1 MTCRMI
7 AVAICIAALFGA
19 GAARGQENL
28 DHGKTPAQLFASDC
42 AICHKSA
49 RGLSR
54 GGGLFGLQ
62 SFLRAHYTASVQ
74 SAASLAAYLQAV
86 DRKALPPRKRTTRRP
101 PKNPPAPKVRP
112 KPAGEEKAGEPKK
125 SGQPDE
131 AREAAK
137 PDAGKPAA
145 ESPIEPKPAET
156 TPSEAVSGEAR
167 ASTPESGSRTGA
179 QPAAESGSEAMS
191 GMTPGDARA
200 DTPKSEARDSV
211 PDIIKPEKTE

>member
-1 MTCRMI
+1 MTGRMI
-7 AVAICIAALFGA
+7 AVAICAAALFGA

-42 AICHKSA
+42 AICHKSP
-49 RGLSR
+49 RGLSKS
-54 GGGLFGLQ
+54 GGLFGLQ

-86 DRKALPPRKRTTRRP
+86 DRQARPPRKRTTRRP
-101 PKNPPAPKVRP
+101 PKNPPAPKARP

-125 SGQPDE
+125 SAQPDE

-137 PDAGKPAA
+137 PNAVKPDA
-145 ESPIEPKPAET
+145 ESSVEPKPPGTKPPEGE
-156 TPSEAVSGEAR
+156 SSEAR
-167 ASTPESGSRTGA
+167 ASSPESGSKTEA
-179 QPAAESGSEAMS
+179 QPAPGSRSEAMS
-191 GMTPGDARA
+191 GMTPGEAKA
-200 DTPKSEARDSV
+200 NTPKSEAGDSV